1 MDFTATSTSKLARKH
16 VYVTKEQSDGISK
29 RAASG
34 NVSTYLRNI
43 DLCYTATLEASKTMI
58 AQVLSDAG
66 LSRAECSM
74 TASMLFD
81 AVRLEVEDLSGLVRG
96 IQAEPSATL
105 TPIASTVRQSLWK
118 TGPPAGSS
126 NAAWEEVVF
135 MMSNAMLPSIIML
148 AADAAAGITTGTK
161 DTHTYKTLED

>member
-16 VYVTKEQSDGISK
+16 VYVTREQSDGISK

-34 NVSTYLRNI
+34 NVSTYLRNM
-43 DLCYTATLEASKTMI
+43 DLCYTATLEASKIML

-74 TASMLFD
+74 TAARLLD
-81 AVRLEVEDLSGLVRG
+81 AVGTEAGDLVGLVRD

-105 TPIASTVRQSLWK
+105 TTMASTVRQFLWRI
-118 TGPPAGSS
+118 GPPAGGS

-135 MMSNAMLPSIIML
+135 MMSNAMLPAIIML
-148 AADAAAGITTGTK
+148 AADATAGITVGTK
-161 DTHTYKTLED
+161 DTHTYTTLED